1 MNHWILFEQIEL
13 FSSPPSPILFSP
25 VTTQS
30 TFNVCLQSIM
40 DVYFVYCWFAKSM
53 FCVSANV
60 VYSSARLCSPPPG
73 CLIRTFVC
81 AVINCLLSCQILL
94 SLFSFLFSFFL
105 CEKLVLDELAFY
117 GLSFRICAIKVFWV
131 LYFAQGKLY
140 GCHRCCILKQIFILL
155 MLRNTENKMEL

>member
-1 MNHWILFEQIEL
+1 MNHWILFEQL
-13 FSSPPSPILFSP
+13 NVYFSFPPCDDWHLNP
-25 VTTQS
+25 QS

-53 FCVSANV
+53 FCVTDNAVN
-60 VYSSARLCSPPPG
+60 SSVRLATGMFNKNICLCSNQ
-73 CLIRTFVC
+73 CLFICQVLL
-81 AVINCLLSCQILL
+81 CLLVFSV
-94 SLFSFLFSFFL
+94 SFFLFSFL
-105 CEKLVLDELAFY
+105 CAKVVLEELAY
-117 GLSFRICAIKVFWV
+117 DGLSFRICAIKVFWV